1 MIDIFMILILIAIFY
16 LRHILQIKI
25 VSAFF

>member
-1 MIDIFMILILIAIFY
+1 MIDIFMILIFIAIFY
-16 LRHILQIKI
+16 LHHILQIKI